1 MDRNYINHISNDK
14 DESDNSD
21 DIKDYKDIYQNNSL
35 KKKNLNIDENHFTNL
50 DPKFKNSIGDFIG
63 VLNDHLNDV
72 NISKEQKQLL
82 EKQIEEMTLVLKKI
96 STSVEDN
103 IPDSSEN
110 PEILPPSTINEP
122 SNDSIPT
129 FSGSIDPQYGQ
140 QRQQHEYRS
149 INKPIEPDLK
159 NAVDYYNKGISLYYL
174 GSYNEAIAC
183 YDKAIELNP
192 DYTDAYYNKGLLLNH
207 LGDHNQAI
215 ACYDKAIELDPQFS
229 WPYYNK
235 GIILT
240 AYGYNNE
247 AIACY
252 DKAIEL
258 NPYNADAYNNK
269 GLSLYYLGS
278 YNEAIAC
285 YDKAIDLNPQNTD
298 AYYNKG
304 LLLYYIE
311 DNNEAIACYDKA
323 IELNP
328 QFSYSY
334 YNKAQALSAVER
346 YAEAIPFYDKAIDL
360 NPQNADA
367 YYNKAQALSAVE
379 RYAEALLSYDKTLE
393 LESEN
398 VEALY
403 KKAWIILNHFPSRM
417 KEASETIKKAIGL
430 DPTNHEI
437 MYTYGNTLYNLET
450 YEEAVLVYEHII
462 KQKPTFSNVWYDCA
476 RSKIKLGND
485 NIESCISDLQK
496 AIDLDPAYK
505 EKARYEMDF
514 KEIKDNPDFKR
525 ILGY

>member
-140 QRQQHEYRS
+140 KRQQHEYRS

-159 NAVDYYNKGISLYYL
+159 NAVDYYNKGISLSYLGSYNEAIACYDKAIELNPEYSDAYNNKGISLYYL

-215 ACYDKAIELDPQFS
+215 ACYDKAI
-229 WPYYNK
+229 
-235 GIILT
+235 
-240 AYGYNNE
+240 
-247 AIACY
+247 
-252 DKAIEL
+252 
-258 NPYNADAYNNK
+258 
-269 GLSLYYLGS
+269 
-278 YNEAIAC
+278 
-285 YDKAIDLNPQNTD
+285 
-298 AYYNKG
+298 
-304 LLLYYIE
+304 
-311 DNNEAIACYDKA
+311 
-323 IELNP
+323 
-328 QFSYSY
+328 
-334 YNKAQALSAVER
+334 
-346 YAEAIPFYDKAIDL
+346 
-360 NPQNADA
+360 
-367 YYNKAQALSAVE
+367 
-379 RYAEALLSYDKTLE
+379 
-393 LESEN
+393 
-398 VEALY
+398 
-403 KKAWIILNHFPSRM
+403 
-417 KEASETIKKAIGL
+417 
-430 DPTNHEI
+430 
-437 MYTYGNTLYNLET
+437 
-450 YEEAVLVYEHII
+450 
-462 KQKPTFSNVWYDCA
+462 
-476 RSKIKLGND
+476 
-485 NIESCISDLQK
+485 
-496 AIDLDPAYK
+496 
-505 EKARYEMDF
+505 
-514 KEIKDNPDFKR
+514 
-525 ILGY
+525 